1 MFDLHGK
8 TALVTGSSRGIGRAI
23 LLALAEHGAEVILH
37 CRKPCAA
44 EEEVAEKLTNLG
56 AKYHVV

>member
-37 CRKPCAA
+37 CRKPCLP
-44 EEEVAEKLTNLG
+44 VMK
-56 AKYHVV
+56 